1 VTPVNMLLTVVLAL
15 ITSAGFWAVLQLVIT
30 RKGRTAEIARQQ
42 AETEKVKQEAASGDI
57 NRQKLISEVTDAAL
71 RTADSRYAH
80 LHDDYEEL
88 KTQSKEQRVVIV
100 TLVDVLDHLVF
111 KMRAAADATDQISLC
126 VSSQEFL
133 TARAALQEART
144 HLR

>member
-1 VTPVNMLLTVVLAL
+1 MLVTVALAL
-15 ITSAGFWAVLQLVIT
+15 IASAGFWATMQLVIT
-30 RKGRTAEIARQQ
+30 RKGRTAEVARQQ

-57 NRQKLISEVTDAAL
+57 TRQKLISEVTDAAL

-80 LHDDYEEL
+80 LRDDYDVL
-88 KTQSKEQRVVIV
+88 NDKNKEQRIVIV
-100 TLVDVLDHLVF
+100 TLVDILDSLVF
-111 KMRAAADATDQISLC
+111 KMRAATDSAEQISLC
-126 VSSQEFL
+126 VSSKEFL

>member
-1 VTPVNMLLTVVLAL
+1 MLLTVVLAL

>member
-1 VTPVNMLLTVVLAL
+1 MSTVNMLITVAMAL
-15 ITSAGFWAVLQLVIT
+15 IASAGFWATMQLIIT

-42 AETEKVKQEAASGDI
+42 AETERIKQDAASGDI
-57 NRQKLISEVTDAAL
+57 TRQKLISEVTNAAL

-80 LHDDYEEL
+80 LRDDYDLL
-88 KTQSKEQRVVIV
+88 KDQNREQRTVVV
-100 TLVDVLDHLVF
+100 TLVDVLESLVF
-111 KMRAAADATDQISLC
+111 KMRAVPDAYDQISLC
-126 VSSQEFL
+126 VSSQEFM